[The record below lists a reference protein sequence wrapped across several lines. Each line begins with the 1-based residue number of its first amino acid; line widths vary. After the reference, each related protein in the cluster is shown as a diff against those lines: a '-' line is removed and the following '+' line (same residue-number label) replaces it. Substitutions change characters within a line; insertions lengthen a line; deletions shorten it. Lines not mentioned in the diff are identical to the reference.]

1 MRFPSIDTVI
11 DSFYA
16 ASRRFPLALLC
27 SLLSW
32 VLMATLIANGNEW
45 NETILL
51 KIISTVATGVP
62 FLIGLHLV
70 AEQKSQNQ
78 QLKWG
83 LYIGGVLIL
92 VLYYLLIAPD
102 FNARFMVQPIRAIS
116 ILMIAHLFV
125 SIAPF
130 VFGGKIGDFW
140 EYNKEIFSIWLA
152 GALYGFVIAVGLWVA
167 ILAVDQLFGVHVN
180 FDWYSQ
186 IFVWV
191 AAFFHP
197 IYFMSNFPKQFH
209 EQESKENFTK
219 TILNLVKYILIPL
232 SLLYIAILYMYGLK
246 ILTEWSLPRGWVS
259 GLVIGFSVT
268 GILTY
273 LLNYSLPQTDQGSI
287 LAWFKKWFFYILSP
301 LIVLL
306 YVAVFK
312 RIGDYGCTPPRYFIL
327 ITGVWLSCI
336 SIYFIISR
344 TDNIKWIP
352 VSLGFFLLVGTYS
365 PIDAFHF
372 SIKSQTNILNK
383 MLKSNQ
389 LIKDLQFQKASSDKI
404 TAETKDQI
412 SSIFYAL
419 ENMNALEQFKDNFPK
434 DSLESPLKAS
444 QILSFMKLGSSYN
457 SNVNEEIIN
466 FNSDYYLPNS
476 IDGYDKLIKIDL
488 YQNDKKE
495 NGIELAD
502 DNKTLIWK
510 QNGKELAKLA
520 FGIEMDKLL
529 LKYTESYNKVDP
541 DKLSFPFETEKYRV
555 KLCLYALGIQKN
567 GKQLK
572 LSSMDGYLLY
582 SEK

>member
-1 MRFPSIDTVI
+1 MRFPSIDSVI
-11 DSFYA
+11 DSFYT

-32 VLMATLIANGNEW
+32 VLMANLIANGNEW

-70 AEQKSQNQ
+70 AEQKNHNQ

-83 LYIGGVLIL
+83 LYIGGVLVL

-116 ILMIAHLFV
+116 ILMLAHLFV
-125 SIAPF
+125 STAPF
-130 VFGGKIGDFW
+130 VFGGEIEDLW

-152 GALYGFVIAVGLWVA
+152 GALYGFVIAVGLWIA
-167 ILAVDQLFGVHVN
+167 ILAVDQLFVAHID

-209 EQESKENFTK
+209 QQESKENFTK

-232 SLLYIAILYMYGLK
+232 SLLYMAILYMYGLK
-246 ILTEWSLPRGWVS
+246 IISEWSLPRGWVS

-273 LLNYSLPQTDQGSI
+273 LLNYKLPQTDQGSI

-352 VSLGFFLLVGTYS
+352 VSLGIFLLVGTYS

-383 MLKSNQ
+383 VLESNH
-389 LIKDLQFQKASSDKI
+389 LIKDSQFQKASSDKI

-412 SSIFYAL
+412 SSVLYSL
-419 ENMNALEQFKDNFPK
+419 ENLNALDQFRNDFPK
-434 DSLESPLKAS
+434 DSLQSPLKAS
-444 QILSFMKLGSSYN
+444 DILSYMQLN
-457 SNVNEEIIN
+457 SGNIIDAYQDIIN
-466 FNSDYYLPNS
+466 YYADSYLPN
-476 IDGYDKLIKIDL
+476 DIKGFSKIVRVDL
-488 YQNDKKE
+488 YKNDKKE
-495 NGIELAD
+495 TGTQLD
-502 DNKTLIWK
+502 TDNKTVIWK
-510 QNGKELAKLA
+510 QNGIILEKISFENEIKQ
-520 FGIEMDKLL
+520 LL
-529 LKYTESYNKVDP
+529 LKYPKTESQMSPEN
-541 DKLSFPFETEKYRV
+541 LSFTFETDKY
-555 KLCLYALGIQKN
+555 KMKFCLNSLGIQKIAN
-567 GKQLK
+567 QNL
-572 LSSMDGYLLY
+572 LNNMDGYLLY

>member
-1 MRFPSIDTVI
+1 MKFPSFDTI
-11 DSFYA
+11 LNSFI
-16 ASRRFPLALLC
+16 ASGKRFPLALVF

-32 VLMATLIANGNEW
+32 LFLVYIIASGLIKDENLVLKLLSTL
-45 NETILL
+45 
-51 KIISTVATGVP
+51 VTGVP
-62 FLIGLHLV
+62 LMI
-70 AEQKSQNQ
+70 
-78 QLKWG
+78 G
-83 LYIGGVLIL
+83 LYIILEIRQENKQLRWILNVVGVILL
-92 VLYYLLIAPD
+92 VLYYFLIAPD
-102 FNARFMVQPIRAIS
+102 FNQAYLPQPVRALS
-116 ILMIAHLFV
+116 IFLLAHLFV

-130 VFGGKIGDFW
+130 VFGGEIGDFW

-152 GALYGFVIAVGLWVA
+152 GALYGLVIAVGLWVA
-167 ILAVDQLFGVHVN
+167 ILAVDQLFGVHV
-180 FDWYSQ
+180 DYKWYGQ
-186 IFVWV
+186 VFVWV

-209 EQESKENFTK
+209 EQEVNNNFTK

-246 ILTEWSLPRGWVS
+246 ILTEWSLPHGWVS

-273 LLNYSLPQTDQGSI
+273 LLNYKLPQTDQSTS
-287 LAWFKKWFFYILSP
+287 LVWFKKWFFLILSP

-306 YVAVFK
+306 YVAVIR
-312 RIGDYGCTPPRYFIL
+312 RIEDYGCTPPRYFIL
-327 ITGVWLSCI
+327 ITGIWLSCI
-336 SIYFIISR
+336 SIYFIISK

-352 VSLGFFLLVGTYS
+352 VSLGIFLLVGTYS

-383 MLKSNQ
+383 VLESNH
-389 LIKDLQFQKASSDKI
+389 LIKDSQFQKASSDKI

-419 ENMNALEQFKDNFPK
+419 ENMNALEQFKNNFPK

-444 QILSFMKLGSSYN
+444 QILSVMKLGSSYN

-476 IDGYDKLIKIDL
+476 IDGYDKMIKIDL

-520 FGIEMDKLL
+520 FGSEMDKLL
-529 LKYTESYNKVDP
+529 LNYTESYNKLDP
-541 DKLSFPFETEKYRV
+541 DKLSFTFETEKYRV

-572 LSSMDGYLLY
+572 VSSMDGYLLY